1 MSALRFLR
9 LSSAIGK
16 NRAAKNTPQKVK
28 SIRDARKDTELEEQ
42 MKEALSLSSGE
53 TGKRREHSSVTELCG
68 ISYKSDSD
76 TDNDL
81 CEFPPP
87 KNGVLTQNVYAESA
101 EEEHADFGE
110 EFDDTASLVGNSSVQ
125 RESRAGW
132 ESSKLG
138 EVTDIGS
145 ISNTRNTGDRVTG
158 PNLVSPVTQNSVS
171 ESAERNSSA
180 KPRPTSD
187 LGEEGEEEN
196 LFDGEED
203 DECGFTNAFL
213 RRLEKTQTSILSRR
227 AALRNSRTIK
237 KKRSRHFSGS
247 AVRDPR
253 MRMKQHW
260 ENYLETLS
268 TSFFNSREARL
279 EHSERVTKGRP
290 AYQGVLVTPQNNP
303 DMKCIYEISW
313 KSRED
318 LGQPMGTFEQ
328 FRVVVGQYARFAI
341 ASGMFRP
348 SQLCKKGTLC
358 DALCSL
364 PAVQAFIRYFEI
376 RSAAGTVMN
385 KAFHLLR
392 LARYATT
399 YFTERNCSV
408 QQGQIQNIIEYLKGV
423 ARVFKSESRRQASLR
438 KEEEARD
445 GSGLYLQE
453 GDMVMFAN
461 KSVDELNDLIHSA
474 KRAFR
479 EGGNSAVEEFLL
491 SDKKI
496 INKWNLNFLS
506 ALMFHG
512 GGQRPQVYALLE
524 APSSVDLV
532 SMVEDARKNGVFHLR
547 LSFEKR
553 ARYVDLPNVIFPR
566 VLYRPVKFHVNHVLP
581 TLYKK
586 HGIEVED
593 PRRKCLLLHTETG
606 DSLDTR
612 HVTASI
618 RAFLKRF
625 DPDLAK
631 VSSMTLR
638 ASYATMMLL
647 KYRRGETMGDLTEE
661 KFIEY
666 LAKLMNTSC
675 EQLRETYI
683 SSEGGTF
690 KVCAEM
696 ISGIMDRNG
705 PISTANN
712 DLELF

>member
-1 MSALRFLR
+1 MSAMRFPR
-9 LSSAIGK
+9 LSSVLGK
-16 NRAAKNTPQKVK
+16 HRAAKNAPRKAKYIGDAICDTNQKE
-28 SIRDARKDTELEEQ
+28 RMMED
-42 MKEALSLSSGE
+42 LSPSSGE
-53 TGKRREHSSVTELCG
+53 TGKRREHGSVTELCG
-68 ISYKSDSD
+68 ISYESDSE

-81 CEFPPP
+81 RQSLPP
-87 KNGVLTQNVYAESA
+87 KNGVLTQNVYVESA
-101 EEEHADFGE
+101 DGEDTDCGE
-110 EFDDTASLVGNSSVQ
+110 EFDDTASLGGNSFVN
-125 RESRAGW
+125 RESETGS
-132 ESSKLG
+132 ESAKLR
-138 EVTDIGS
+138 EVSDIGS
-145 ISNTRNTGDRVTG
+145 MSNPRNTGDIVAV
-158 PNLVSPVTQNSVS
+158 PNLVSPVTQFSLS
-171 ESAERNSSA
+171 ESVEQNSSA
-180 KPRPTSD
+180 GPGQMSD
-187 LGEEGEEEN
+187 LREEGEVEN

-237 KKRSRHFSGS
+237 KKRNRHLSGS

-253 MRMKQHW
+253 VRMKQHW
-260 ENYLETLS
+260 EDYLETLS

-279 EHSERVTKGRP
+279 EQTERVTKGKP
-290 AYQGVLVTPQNNP
+290 AYQGVSVTPQNNP

-348 SQLCKKGTLC
+348 SQLCKKGILC

-399 YFTERNCSV
+399 FFTERNCSV
-408 QQGQIQNIIEYLKGV
+408 QQGQILNIIEYLKGV
-423 ARVFKSESRRQASLR
+423 ARVFKSESRRLASVR

-474 KRAFR
+474 KRVFR
-479 EGGNSAVEEFLL
+479 ERGNSGVEEFLL

-506 ALMFHG
+506 SLMFHG
-512 GGQRPQVYALLE
+512 GGQRPQVYTLLE
-524 APSSVDLV
+524 APSSIDLV
-532 SMVEDARKNGVFHLR
+532 SMMDEARKNGVFHLR

-553 ARYVDLPNVIFPR
+553 VRYVDLPNVIFPR
-566 VLYRPVKFHVNHVLP
+566 MLYRPVKFHVNHVLP

-586 HGIEVED
+586 HGVEVED

-606 DSLDTR
+606 ENLDTR

-647 KYRRGETMGDLTEE
+647 KYRRGETMGNLSEE

-696 ISGIMDRNG
+696 ISGIMDRNE

-712 DLELF
+712 DFNLF